1 MYTEITL
8 ISPPYK
14 DEKVVS
20 RQITNIINVE
30 KMENVEE
37 IEESSEI
44 WEWARK
50 YLNERR

>member
-1 MYTEITL
+1 VITL